1 LKSELT
7 AGALVG
13 RHHKQMKRVEKQLGR
28 KLEKKD
34 IKKLQKAKMFA
45 GALNGGGFTDTLLGL
60 AQKGLSAAVDYAV
73 KNPDKVLGYAKK
85 GYEMGKSILDKK
97 KKA

>member
-1 LKSELT
+1 
-7 AGALVG
+7 
-13 RHHKQMKRVEKQLGR
+13 MKRIEKHLGR

-34 IKKLQKAKMFA
+34 IKKLQKAKMFG

-60 AQKGLSAAVDYAV
+60 AKKGLSAAVDYAV